1 MTNPE
6 HEKVRES
13 VKKSRAAYDRII
25 EMSEIGT
32 DEEFHESIDEFFKEY
47 GEEEFF
53 NLLLYLGLEQ
63 SNAGKAARL
72 MIFLWLDGK
81 EQRWEMCQFLRDNPE
96 ATEGQIL
103 HKCRML
109 LGKEW

>member
-1 MTNPE
+1 MTKLE
-6 HEKVRES
+6 HEKDREIE
-13 VKKSRAAYDRII
+13 KEWAAYDRV
-25 EMSEIGT
+25 MEIAEKGT
-32 DEEFHESIDEFFKEY
+32 EQELCESIDEFIKEC

-53 NLLLYLGLEQ
+53 NLLLYHGLEQ

-103 HKCRML
+103 HKCRMI

>member
-1 MTNPE
+1 MTNQE
-6 HEKVRES
+6 HEKDREIE
-13 VKKSRAAYDRII
+13 KEWAAYVRV
-25 EMSEIGT
+25 MEIAEKGT
-32 DEEFHESIDEFFKEY
+32 EQELHESIDEFFKEY

-103 HKCRML
+103 HKCRMI